1 MNIRRLFRF
10 EFWPFWL
17 FYFPT
22 YFNWARLAAKARYTT
37 YFTATNPLMNNSGAI
52 NVSKLSY
59 MSRLPQAWVPRTQ
72 LIAPSFSKEELN
84 NALRALNT
92 AFPVI
97 LKPDRGERGKEV
109 TLIKDF
115 DQLVQKVNASH
126 YSSLLLQTYC
136 DYPQEAGI
144 LFYRL
149 PNQKQGRISSITTK
163 EFCVLKGDG
172 KSSWKE
178 LLVQNLR
185 VKHRL
190 EDILRRESIDWNEI
204 ASAGTHQLIE
214 PIGSHNLGTKF
225 MNGNDLNSI
234 LLEKRISHWADQL
247 PGFYYG
253 RFDVKYKDWDNLL
266 AGKDFSLM
274 EINGV
279 NAEPTHIYQPGY
291 GLFKAYR
298 DIFSH
303 MKIIY
308 EISEQNRSLGVQ
320 PKRLKPFLTELI
332 NTAIR

>member
-1 MNIRRLFRF
+1 MDIRRLFRF

-22 YFNWARLAAKARYTT
+22 YFNWARLASKARYTT

-59 MSRLPQAWVPRTQ
+59 MSRLPPAWVPRTK
-72 LIAPSFSKEELN
+72 LIAPSYSKQELYC
-84 NALRALNT
+84 AFRALNT

-115 DQLVQKVNASH
+115 DQLVQKVKASR

-149 PNQKQGRISSITTK
+149 PNQKLGRISSITTK
-163 EFCVLKGDG
+163 EFCVLNGDG

-178 LLVQNLR
+178 LLAQNLR

-204 ASAGTHQLIE
+204 AFTGTHQLIE

-253 RFDVKYKDWDNLL
+253 RFDVKYKDWDSLL

-308 EISEQNRSLGVQ
+308 EISEQNRTLGVQ
-320 PKRLKPFLTELI
+320 PKRLKPFLIELI

>member
-1 MNIRRLFRF
+1 MDIRRLFRF

-17 FYFPT
+17 FYLPT
-22 YFNWARLAAKARYTT
+22 YFNWARLASKARYTT

-59 MSRLPQAWVPRTQ
+59 MSRLPPTWVPRTK
-72 LIAPSFSKEELN
+72 LITPSFSKQELYS
-84 NALRALNT
+84 AFRALNT

-115 DQLVQKVNASH
+115 DQLVQKVKASR

-149 PNQKQGRISSITTK
+149 PNQKLGRISSITTK

-178 LLVQNLR
+178 LLAQNLR

-204 ASAGTHQLIE
+204 AFTGTHQLIE

-234 LLEKRISHWADQL
+234 LLEKRINHWADQL

-253 RFDVKYKDWDNLL
+253 RFDVKYKDWDSLL
-266 AGKDFSLM
+266 AGKDFSLI

-308 EISEQNRSLGVQ
+308 EISEQNITLGVQ
-320 PKRLKPFLTELI
+320 PKRLKPFLIELI
-332 NTAIR
+332 NTAIL